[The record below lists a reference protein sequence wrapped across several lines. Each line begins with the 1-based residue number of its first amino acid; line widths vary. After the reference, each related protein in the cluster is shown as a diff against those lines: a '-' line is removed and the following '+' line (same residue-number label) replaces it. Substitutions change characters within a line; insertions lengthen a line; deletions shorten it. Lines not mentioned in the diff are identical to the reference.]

1 MFWSYLIVFLLAA
14 TPMFEIMVIIPI
26 AIMGGMNAYGVMI
39 VSFLGNLLTVILFI
53 FLAERFKN
61 WWEKRNKPIEADES
75 VNHGED
81 LKLEEPVKKN
91 KKRQRARLIWDKYGL
106 PGLAF
111 IGPFFVGSHLTALM
125 AMAFGGSRHRV
136 LFWMTVSLLVWTLVL
151 GLAFYYGVDFF
162 RPNIKQDGFIQKWLE
177 R

>member
-26 AIMGGMNAYGVMI
+26 AIMGGMNAFGVMF

-53 FLAERFKN
+53 FLADRFKE
-61 WWEKRNKPIEADES
+61 WFKKRQAPEGSNTNEE
-75 VNHGED
+75 
-81 LKLEEPVKKN
+81 LEEPIQEN
-91 KKRQRARLIWDKYGL
+91 KRKQRAKRIWDKYGL

-111 IGPFFVGSHLTALM
+111 IGPFFVGSHVTALM
-125 AMAFGGSRHRV
+125 AMAFGGTRQRV
-136 LFWMTVSLLVWTLVL
+136 LFWMTASLLIWTLIL

-162 RPNIKQDGFIQKWLE
+162 RPDIKQGGFIQEWLGQ
-177 R
+177 